1 MCSEPSRKFA
11 PPRAKCMVA
20 QCHVLRHLEPLRQ
33 VFMAQSLV
41 LRDGYLS
48 LVPSDLLLS
57 SRHQDK
63 YFYFLGSVAL
73 GTRLVVANWFPRSL
87 LRVWCR
93 SRWNFAVRR
102 TAAYEQSNST
112 VATNEVLGDVLT
124 AVSSARF
131 GRFRSKLTKLSL
143 IAEGSVPS
151 G

>member
-1 MCSEPSRKFA
+1 MKSP
-11 PPRAKCMVA
+11 PLPRAQRQVFSPQLLELSLIA

-73 GTRLVVANWFPRSL
+73 GARLVVAN
-87 LRVWCR
+87 
-93 SRWNFAVRR
+93 
-102 TAAYEQSNST
+102 
-112 VATNEVLGDVLT
+112 
-124 AVSSARF
+124 
-131 GRFRSKLTKLSL
+131 
-143 IAEGSVPS
+143 
-151 G
+151 